1 MSATRS
7 TAGRPR
13 GLRYVRAQLRQLYH
27 GQTRTAVRFRLTVL
41 VVDLVLVVFFIAAPV
56 LRERALYLPV
66 SYAVAFVLALDIAAR
81 ALAWTSLRSWA
92 RTPIVWMDIFVLSTL
107 LAPQWIFN
115 LAFLRVLRLWT
126 LFHSEFFW
134 RTIGR
139 RYDNTRIEDIT
150 RALATLLT
158 FVFIVTGFVY
168 TSFAGRHVGV
178 DSYIDALYFTV
189 TTLTTTGYG
198 DVVLPGAWGKLIAIF
213 TMLAGIT
220 LFVRLAQTVMR
231 PDKVRFECPTCG
243 LMRHD
248 RDAVHC
254 KACGAPLAIPNDET

>member
-1 MSATRS
+1 
-7 TAGRPR
+7 
-13 GLRYVRAQLRQLYH
+13 
-27 GQTRTAVRFRLTVL
+27 
-41 VVDLVLVVFFIAAPV
+41 
-56 LRERALYLPV
+56 
-66 SYAVAFVLALDIAAR
+66 
-81 ALAWTSLRSWA
+81 
-92 RTPIVWMDIFVLSTL
+92 
-107 LAPQWIFN
+107 
-115 LAFLRVLRLWT
+115 VLRLWT
-126 LFHSEFFW
+126 LVHSEFFW

-158 FVFIVTGFVY
+158 FIFIVTGFVY

-178 DSYIDALYFTV
+178 DTYIDALYFTV

-198 DVVLPGAWGKLIAIF
+198 DVVLPGAWGKLIAII

-220 LFVRLAQTVMR
+220 LFVRLAQTLMR
-231 PDKVRFECPTCG
+231 PDKVHFDCPTCG

-254 KACGAPLAIPNDET
+254 KACGALLAIPNDET

>member
-1 MSATRS
+1 MR
-7 TAGRPR
+7 RF
-13 GLRYVRAQLRQLYH
+13 RAQLRQLYH

-41 VVDLVLVVFFIAAPV
+41 TVDLLLIVFFIAAPV
-56 LRERALYLPV
+56 LRERALYLPI
-66 SYAVAFVLALDIAAR
+66 SYVVAFVLALDIAAR

-107 LAPQWIFN
+107 LAPGWIFN

-126 LFHSEFFW
+126 LVHSEFFW

-158 FVFIVTGFVY
+158 FIFIVTGFVY

-198 DVVLPGAWGKLIAIF
+198 DVVLPGAWGKLIAII

-220 LFVRLAQTVMR
+220 LFVRLAQTLMR
-231 PDKVRFECPTCG
+231 PDKVHFDCPTCG

-254 KACGAPLAIPNDET
+254 KACGALLAIPNDET